1 MVKRRNNLF
10 ATKIKKEPV
19 SQDLPTHHVLNN
31 HVVQDYKQNSQ
42 KNLHNSG
49 RAELT
54 TSRAKRM
61 SPWK

>member
-49 RAELT
+49 IWQIFTAAQKKYL
-54 TSRAKRM
+54 
-61 SPWK
+61 